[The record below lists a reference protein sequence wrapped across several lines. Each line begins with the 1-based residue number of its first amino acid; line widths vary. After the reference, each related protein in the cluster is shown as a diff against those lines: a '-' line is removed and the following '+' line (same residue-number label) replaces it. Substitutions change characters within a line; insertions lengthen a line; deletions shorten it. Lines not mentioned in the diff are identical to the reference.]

1 MFPIINKN
9 LLILIISYLS
19 LIIGFYFQENFA
31 GGAKQDY
38 ELLQVSLINDG
49 FNKGILNF
57 LFNYYPTLSLS
68 HSPLYYILINYLQS
82 LFGNFYTRL
91 IILHIFL
98 LLPFFFLKTLNFK
111 FKKNDLFL
119 ISIVFFFLSAN
130 YRSLAIWSGR
140 EIIVILFLILSIFY
154 YLKFLNKKKLKN
166 IYISFSLLIIS
177 SYFSPE
183 VGIISLIYLY
193 ETFQIID
200 KKKIL
205 FIIIFNLLAS
215 IPFILY
221 LKLYL
226 SFEHQ
231 FTNNIHKNLIYNI
244 PYFFSSIVIYTI
256 PFILIRLK
264 EYFKF
269 ILSKFYVL
277 FFFFIFFYFLN
288 LGVNLNI
295 GGGGIYVVLK
305 KINLEESLFIF
316 SSIGFFN
323 LIFLLEKKIYN
334 VFILFIFI
342 LQTCLNFHFFQKY
355 LDLYWIIYFMF
366 FLKMNNLKLF
376 LDNKNFTTL
385 LVLVYCT
392 IFLANIIVH

>member
-193 ETFQIID
+193 EIFQIID
-200 KKKIL
+200 KKK
-205 FIIIFNLLAS
+205 FYSLLS
-215 IPFILY
+215 
-221 LKLYL
+221 
-226 SFEHQ
+226 
-231 FTNNIHKNLIYNI
+231 
-244 PYFFSSIVIYTI
+244 
-256 PFILIRLK
+256 
-264 EYFKF
+264 
-269 ILSKFYVL
+269 
-277 FFFFIFFYFLN
+277 
-288 LGVNLNI
+288 
-295 GGGGIYVVLK
+295 
-305 KINLEESLFIF
+305 
-316 SSIGFFN
+316 
-323 LIFLLEKKIYN
+323 LIF
-334 VFILFIFI
+334 
-342 LQTCLNFHFFQKY
+342 
-355 LDLYWIIYFMF
+355 
-366 FLKMNNLKLF
+366 
-376 LDNKNFTTL
+376 
-385 LVLVYCT
+385 
-392 IFLANIIVH
+392 